1 MQRVVS
7 INLNGGVYQL
17 EETGYNALFA
27 FLDAR
32 ETQIQDDPG
41 RVQKMADLERE
52 VAEKCAACVTPTKS
66 IITAGEIDRIL
77 REFGPIPVD
86 AETTSSWSQR
96 GSQSSQSSSSSSST
110 SSSSTGS
117 SWGGAAGT
125 GTPFPH
131 RRLYQ
136 VREGAMISGV
146 CVGLSEYMRIDVTLL
161 RILFVI
167 FAFVSSG
174 WGILVYGM
182 LMFILPNV
190 ATRADAAS
198 GSTAGTHHWP
208 WDSGWPWD
216 KYGWPW
222 DRYGWPWD
230 HPTEA
235 QQRAREQEL
244 GARPYKPTPPTSSS
258 PSSPPPPQQ
267 ASQSSP
273 AGPRDARQQ
282 WRDQRHEWREQQRAW
297 RAQRRAARMAY
308 HPWPVWG
315 TMSMIIFLLFGF
327 MWLSFWTRGHFF
339 FGWPFFWG
347 FPHWIGIL
355 VFFMLLRLVFMPFRA
370 ARWYGY
376 GYGPYGPYP
385 HPAHAWIS
393 MWNGLAWFLVL
404 IFGVWLA
411 YHYIPEVHD
420 FIRSFDVSWDGGS
433 FHV

>member
-32 ETQIQDDPG
+32 ETQIQDDPD
-41 RVQKMADLERE
+41 RAQKMADLERE
-52 VAEKCAACVTPTKS
+52 VAEKCATGVTPTKS
-66 IITAGEIDRIL
+66 IITAAEVDRIL

-86 AETTSSWSQR
+86 AETTSSSQR
-96 GSQSSQSSSSSSST
+96 GSQSSQSSSSSSSA

-117 SWGGAAGT
+117 TSTGTAGGGA
-125 GTPFPH
+125 PYPH

-182 LMFILPNV
+182 LMFILPHV
-190 ATRADAAS
+190 ATRAEAAS
-198 GSTAGTHHWP
+198 GSTPGAHHWP
-208 WDSGWPWD
+208 WDNGWPWD
-216 KYGWPW
+216 RYGWPW

-244 GARPYKPTPPTSSS
+244 GARPQAPPTSTPPPSSASSS
-258 PSSPPPPQQ
+258 PASSPPPP
-267 ASQSSP
+267 
-273 AGPRDARQQ
+273 
-282 WRDQRHEWREQQRAW
+282 
-297 RAQRRAARMAY
+297 
-308 HPWPVWG
+308 
-315 TMSMIIFLLFGF
+315 
-327 MWLSFWTRGHFF
+327 
-339 FGWPFFWG
+339 
-347 FPHWIGIL
+347 
-355 VFFMLLRLVFMPFRA
+355 
-370 ARWYGY
+370 
-376 GYGPYGPYP
+376 
-385 HPAHAWIS
+385 
-393 MWNGLAWFLVL
+393 
-404 IFGVWLA
+404 
-411 YHYIPEVHD
+411 
-420 FIRSFDVSWDGGS
+420 
-433 FHV
+433 

>member
-17 EETGYNALFA
+17 EEAGYNALFA
-27 FLDAR
+27 YLDAR
-32 ETQIQDDPG
+32 ETQLTDDPE
-41 RVQKMADLERE
+41 RAQKMADLERE
-52 VAEKCAACVTPTKS
+52 MAEKCAACVTPTKS
-66 IITAGEIDRIL
+66 VVTAGEIDSIIRQ
-77 REFGPIPVD
+77 FGPIPVD
-86 AETTSSWSQR
+86 PKATASASQQ
-96 GSQSSQSSSSSSST
+96 GWQWKSSSSSTSSSST

-117 SWGGAAGT
+117 
-125 GTPFPH
+125 PFPH

-190 ATRADAAS
+190 ATRAEAAA
-198 GSTAGTHHWP
+198 GSSSGTHHWP
-208 WDSGWPWD
+208 WDNGWPWD

-230 HPTEA
+230 HPSEA

-244 GARPYKPTPPTSSS
+244 GAKRQPPTASAPPPPASPSSASSSASPSSSSS
-258 PSSPPPPQQ
+258 PSESRD
-267 ASQSSP
+267 
-273 AGPRDARQQ
+273 PRQEWRDSRRE
-282 WRDQRHEWREQQRAW
+282 WRDQRREW

-308 HPWPVWG
+308 HPFPIWG
-315 TMSMIIFLLFGF
+315 TISGIIFLAFAF

-347 FPHWIGIL
+347 FPHWIGIIF
-355 VFFMLLRLVFMPFRA
+355 FFMLLRLIFVPFRA

-393 MWNGLAWFLVL
+393 MWNGLAWFLML

-420 FIRSFDVSWDGGS
+420 FIRSFDVSWNGGN